1 MEAAVSVVSRELSVG
16 ARITCRKKL
25 CPMTMA
31 IVPLGRKDVPVG
43 SVAGRSRCFTT
54 REKRDYSIM
63 KKSCLTFLVLFF
75 LLTAASVS
83 VPAQDSA
90 QACVIV
96 LEGQNQNRTVA
107 GRINVECGFPDEV
120 HSVPFGNWGVVSN
133 YGGIQDTDQFRGWS
147 HQDGPPTK
155 QQWNSCTTRI
165 NYLPPNC
172 EFYNTPPAPGPCRT
186 QSSPDPV
193 THGRLVIRTNVQS
206 CPPDVP
212 GSFPVPDSYSGC
224 QGAEQTVTQG
234 SNHMTL
240 YELDGWLGSLRF
252 NDHDLLETLYF
263 PGTSVTLTGCTYD
276 GCPEQESA
284 WVNMQSSTDEEY
296 VLIEAQL
303 SMKASAFVENPCA
316 GDDFSDPVIDSFT
329 ANPATITTGQ
339 SATLTW
345 TTTNATSVSISGITG
360 ALEANGSTTVSPT
373 ETTTYTLT
381 AHGASITVRDT
392 VTVTVN
398 PPDPV
403 IDTFT
408 ASSTSITSGT
418 EVTLTW
424 TTTNATSVSIPGTSG
439 TLEVDGSTTVSPS
452 TPTTYTLTASGAS
465 GTTAATATVT
475 INISGWPTA
484 ALTANP
490 ATITAGQSAALT
502 WTTSDAT
509 SVSIDQEV
517 GAVTPLAGGS
527 TSVSPT
533 TTTTYTLTAGNTTGN
548 ATAAATVTVNPAD
561 PVIDTFTASA
571 TSIDEGGST
580 TLSWTTT
587 NAASVSISGVT
598 GALAVDGSKSVT
610 PTATTTYT
618 LTATGASGTT
628 PAISFIIITVIP
640 PDPVIDTFT
649 ASSTSITSGTE
660 VTLTWTTTD
669 AVSVSIPGT
678 SGTLAVDGS
687 TTVSPT
693 TPTTYTLTAS
703 GATGTTA
710 ATASVTIHISGW
722 PTATLTANPAAITS
736 GQSATLTWTTIDATS
751 VAIDQGVGA
760 VTPLAGGS
768 TTVSPTATTTYTLTA
783 GNTEGSVTSAAA
795 VTVNPPDPVVDTF
808 TASSTSVT
816 EGTDVTLTW
825 TTSNADGV
833 RLQENVGGLI
843 GWQNRGSALAADGS
857 TTVSRA
863 TAGSEEYRIAA
874 YSDAADAFSPSI
886 TVTWTVPTPDPV
898 IDSFSASS
906 TLITVGQS
914 TTLSWST
921 TNATSTSIDQ
931 GVGSVTPVA
940 SGSKSVTPTAT
951 TTYTL
956 TAGGGPGAT
965 AATATVT
972 VKVKPRIDSF
982 TASSTTITVGQSSTL
997 RWRTTNATS
1006 TSINKGVGS
1015 VTPVASGSKSVT
1027 PTETTTYTLTAGN
1040 AAGSNT
1046 RTVTIRVKPR
1056 IDSFSADPTTIT
1068 AGGSSTLEWETTN
1081 ATSTSINKGVGSV
1094 TPVASG
1100 SESVSPTETTTYT
1113 LTARNSA
1120 GRNTRSVK
1128 VTVTEPDCPVIG
1140 SFTASSTS
1148 ITVGGST
1155 TLRWTT
1161 TDATSTSIDQGVGSV
1176 TPVASGSKSVSPATT
1191 TKYTLTAGGVSGCT
1205 AATDAVTVK
1214 VKPRIDS
1221 FTADAA
1227 TITEGQSTTLRWTT
1241 TNATSVSIP
1250 GTSGTLAVDG
1260 DTSISP
1266 TTTTTYTLTASNAD
1280 GSNTATKK
1288 VTVVD
1293 PPVIDSF
1300 SASKTTITEGQST
1313 KLSWTTTDATS
1324 VTISTISGTLALD
1337 GSRNVSPTTTTTYT
1351 LTAKN
1356 SADTPATVTDTV
1368 TITVN
1373 PRPPTAS
1380 LYADPE
1386 EVFNSGDAVT
1396 LTWST
1401 TNATSASIDQGVGS
1415 VTPVGDGSTT
1425 VYPDTTTTYTLTASG
1440 PGGSATDTATVYTVD
1455 FQRTLSATLTASSTT
1470 ITQGGSTT
1478 LSWTTEGADSASI
1491 DQGVGAVTPVASGSR
1506 SVSPTATTKY
1516 TLTATS
1522 GEGEDAVS
1530 VTAAVTITVNAP

>member
-1 MEAAVSVVSRELSVG
+1 
-16 ARITCRKKL
+16 
-25 CPMTMA
+25 
-31 IVPLGRKDVPVG
+31 
-43 SVAGRSRCFTT
+43 
-54 REKRDYSIM
+54 M
-63 KKSCLTFLVLFF
+63 KNCCLALLILTFLL
-75 LLTAASVS
+75 AAVGSL
-83 VPAQDSA
+83 PAQSDE
-90 QACVIV
+90 QTCLIV
-96 LEGQNQNRTVA
+96 LTGQNQNRTVA
-107 GRINVECGFPDEV
+107 GQLNVECQIGEV
-120 HSVPFGNWGVVSN
+120 HSAPFGNWGVSSN
-133 YGGIQDTDQFRGWS
+133 YGQVSDTDQFRGWK
-147 HQDGPPTK
+147 HEDGPHTK
-155 QQWNSCTTRI
+155 RHWNSCTTGRI
-165 NYLPPNC
+165 KFSAPNC
-172 EFYNTPPAPGPCRT
+172 EFYNTPPPPGPCYT
-186 QSSPDPV
+186 QSSPAIV
-193 THGRLVIRTNVQS
+193 THGTVVYRTTPEE
-206 CPPDVP
+206 CAPDVP
-212 GSFPVPDSYSGC
+212 GSFPVPGTYEGC
-224 QGAEQTVTQG
+224 LALQDTRIIQ
-234 SNHMTL
+234 SNYMSL
-240 YELDGWLGSLRF
+240 YELDRPDRDELV
-252 NDHDLLETLYF
+252 ETLYF
-263 PGTSVTLTGCTYD
+263 SNTSVTLTGCDYY
-276 GCPEQESA
+276 GCPEQTTA
-284 WVNMQSSTDEEY
+284 WVDSDEDRDTSDVVHVDAQLRMKALASLEGFCGWDPDDPETAIGVFEANPTTITAGGSSTLRWETSH
-296 VLIEAQL
+296 V
-303 SMKASAFVENPCA
+303 
-316 GDDFSDPVIDSFT
+316 T
-329 ANPATITTGQ
+329 
-339 SATLTW
+339 SATLTQD
-345 TTTNATSVSISGITG
+345 VGDDIG
-360 ALEANGSTTVSPT
+360 ALALTELASGSRSVSPT
-373 ETTTYTLT
+373 ATTTYTLRV
-381 AHGASITVRDT
+381 HGLTGTVTDS

-398 PPDPV
+398 PADPV

-408 ASSTSITSGT
+408 ASSTSITAGT
-418 EVTLTW
+418 DVTLTW

-439 TLEVDGSTTVSPS
+439 TLAVDGTTTVSPT
-452 TPTTYTLTASGAS
+452 TPTTYTLTAEGAS

-484 ALTANP
+484 TLTANP
-490 ATITAGQSAALT
+490 TAIKAGQSATLT
-502 WTTSDAT
+502 WATSDAT
-509 SVSIDQEV
+509 SAAIDQGV

-548 ATAAATVTVNPAD
+548 ATAAATVTVIPPD
-561 PVIDTFTASA
+561 PVIDTFTATS
-571 TSIDEGGST
+571 TSIGKGGST
-580 TLSWTTT
+580 TLNWTTT
-587 NAASVSISGVT
+587 NAASVRISGIT
-598 GALAVDGSKSVT
+598 GELAVDGSVSVS
-610 PTATTTYT
+610 PTANTAYT
-618 LTATGASGTT
+618 LTATGASGATAKAT
-628 PAISFIIITVIP
+628 VIITVIP

-649 ASSTSITSGTE
+649 ASSTSITAGTQ
-660 VTLTWTTTD
+660 VTLTWTTTN
-669 AVSVSIPGT
+669 ATSVAIPGT

-687 TTVSPT
+687 TTVRPT
-693 TPTTYTLTAS
+693 TPTTYTLTAT
-703 GATGTTA
+703 GASGTTA
-710 ATASVTIHISGW
+710 ATATVTIHISGW

-736 GQSATLTWTTIDATS
+736 GQSATLTWTTSDATS

-783 GNTEGSVTSAAA
+783 GNTAGSVTAAA
-795 VTVNPPDPVVDTF
+795 VVTVNPPDPVVDTF

-863 TAGSEEYRIAA
+863 AAGSAEYRIAA
-874 YSDAADAFSPSI
+874 YNDAADAFSPSI

-921 TNATSTSIDQ
+921 TNATSASIDQ

-940 SGSKSVTPTAT
+940 SGSKSVSPTET

-1006 TSINKGVGS
+1006 TSINQGVGS
-1015 VTPVASGSKSVT
+1015 VTPVASGSKSVSPST
-1027 PTETTTYTLTAGN
+1027 TTTYTLTAGN

-1056 IDSFSADPTTIT
+1056 IDSFSADPTSIT
-1068 AGGSSTLEWETTN
+1068 VGQSSTLEWETTN

-1205 AATDAVTVK
+1205 AATSSVTVK

-1260 DTSISP
+1260 NTSISP

-1324 VTISTISGTLALD
+1324 VTISTISGTLAVD

-1373 PRPPTAS
+1373 RLPPTAN
-1380 LYADPE
+1380 LEANPTEFFGLTDPVE
-1386 EVFNSGDAVT
+1386 

-1401 TNATSASIDQGVGS
+1401 TRATSAEIDNGVGS
-1415 VTPVGDGSTT
+1415 VTPVAAGSTT
-1425 VYPDTTTTYTLTASG
+1425 VYPESTTTYTLTATG
-1440 PGGSATDTATVYTVD
+1440 PGGSAISSVEVFNVD
-1455 FQRTLSATLTASSTT
+1455 SQRTLSATLTASSTT

-1491 DQGVGAVTPVASGSR
+1491 DQGVGAVTPVAAGSV
-1506 SVSPTATTKY
+1506 SVSPTETKKY

-1522 GEGEDAVS
+1522 GEGDDAVS

>member
-1 MEAAVSVVSRELSVG
+1 
-16 ARITCRKKL
+16 
-25 CPMTMA
+25 
-31 IVPLGRKDVPVG
+31 
-43 SVAGRSRCFTT
+43 
-54 REKRDYSIM
+54 M
-63 KKSCLTFLVLFF
+63 KKSCLTLLVLTF
-75 LLTAASVS
+75 LLAAVGS
-83 VPAQDSA
+83 VPAQNSEQDSKR
-90 QACVIV
+90 ACVIV
-96 LEGQNQNRTVA
+96 SEGQNRNRKIIGAV
-107 GRINVECGFPDEV
+107 NVECGFPDEV
-120 HSVPFGNWGVVSN
+120 HSVPFGNWGVSSN
-133 YGGIQDTDQFRGWS
+133 YSTQLEDGNQFRGWKPL
-147 HQDGPPTK
+147 DGHG
-155 QQWNSCTTRI
+155 QWNSCTTARVK
-165 NYLPPNC
+165 YRPPNC
-172 EFYNTPPAPGPCRT
+172 EYYNTPRGPASDPKNCRT
-186 QSSPDPV
+186 QSSSSDYP
-193 THGRLVIRTNVQS
+193 HGRMLLRTNVES

-212 GSFPVPDSYSGC
+212 GSFPVPDSYDGC
-224 QGAEQTVTQG
+224 AGAGQTVSQN

-240 YELDGWLGSLRF
+240 YELDGWGGDTVH
-252 NDHDLLETLYF
+252 DHDLVGSLHF

-276 GCPEQESA
+276 GCPEQVSK
-284 WVNMQSSTDEEY
+284 WVSKKTLLSIDSVN
-296 VLIEAQL
+296 AQL
-303 SMKASAFVENPCA
+303 SMKAYAFVENPCA

-329 ANPATITTGQ
+329 ANPTTITAGQ

-360 ALEANGSTTVSPT
+360 ALGANGSTTVSPT

-381 AHGASITVRDT
+381 AGNTAGNATASTT
-392 VTVTVN
+392 VTVR

-408 ASSTSITSGT
+408 ASSTSI
-418 EVTLTW
+418 
-424 TTTNATSVSIPGTSG
+424 
-439 TLEVDGSTTVSPS
+439 
-452 TPTTYTLTASGAS
+452 
-465 GTTAATATVT
+465 AA
-475 INISGWPTA
+475 
-484 ALTANP
+484 
-490 ATITAGQSAALT
+490 
-502 WTTSDAT
+502 
-509 SVSIDQEV
+509 
-517 GAVTPLAGGS
+517 
-527 TSVSPT
+527 
-533 TTTTYTLTAGNTTGN
+533 
-548 ATAAATVTVNPAD
+548 
-561 PVIDTFTASA
+561 
-571 TSIDEGGST
+571 GGST

-587 NAASVSISGVT
+587 NAASVTISGIT
-598 GALAVDGSKSVT
+598 EALAVDGSKRVT

-618 LTATGASGTT
+618 LTATGAIGTT

-649 ASSTSITSGTE
+649 ASSTSITAGTQ
-660 VTLTWTTTD
+660 VTLTWTTTNAD
-669 AVSVSIPGT
+669 AVSIPGT

-687 TTVSPT
+687 TTVRPN
-693 TPTTYTLTAS
+693 TPTTYTLTAT
-703 GATGTTA
+703 GASGTTA
-710 ATASVTIHISGW
+710 ATATVTIHISGW
-722 PTATLTANPAAITS
+722 PKATLTANPTAIMA
-736 GQSATLTWTTIDATS
+736 GQSATLTWTTSDATS
-751 VAIDQGVGA
+751 ATIDQGVGA

-768 TTVSPTATTTYTLTA
+768 TTVTPTATTTYTLTA
-783 GNTEGSVTSAAA
+783 GNTAGSVTAAA
-795 VTVNPPDPVVDTF
+795 TVTVNPPDPVVDTF

-863 TAGSEEYRIAA
+863 TAGSEEYRIGA
-874 YSDAADAFSPSI
+874 YNDAADAFSPSI
-886 TVTWTVPTPDPV
+886 TVTWTVPTPAPV

-914 TTLSWST
+914 ITLSWST
-921 TNATSTSIDQ
+921 TNATSASIDQ

-940 SGSKSVTPTAT
+940 SGSKSVTPTAN

-956 TAGGGPGAT
+956 TAGGGAGTT

-1015 VTPVASGSKSVT
+1015 VTPVASGSKSVSPST
-1027 PTETTTYTLTAGN
+1027 TTTYTLTAGN

-1046 RTVTIRVKPR
+1046 RSVTIRVKPR
-1056 IDSFSADPTTIT
+1056 IDSFSADPGTIT

-1120 GRNTRSVK
+1120 GRNTRTAT

-1260 DTSISP
+1260 NTSISP

-1356 SADTPATVTDTV
+1356 SADTPATVTSTV
-1368 TITVN
+1368 TVTVN
-1373 PRPPTAS
+1373 RLPPTAN
-1380 LYADPE
+1380 LEANPTEFFGLTDP
-1386 EVFNSGDAVT
+1386 VD

-1401 TNATSASIDQGVGS
+1401 TRATSAEIDNGVGS
-1415 VTPVGDGSTT
+1415 VTPVAAGSTT
-1425 VYPDTTTTYTLTASG
+1425 VYPESTTTYTLTATG
-1440 PGGSATDTATVYTVD
+1440 PGGSATSSVEVFNVD
-1455 FQRTLSATLTASSTT
+1455 SQRSLSATLTASPLS

-1478 LSWTTEGADSASI
+1478 LSWTTGGADSASI
-1491 DQGVGAVTPVASGSR
+1491 DQGVGAVTPVASGSV
-1506 SVSPTATTKY
+1506 SVSPTETKKY

-1522 GEGEDAVS
+1522 GEGDDAVTT
-1530 VTAAVTITVNAP
+1530 TAAVTITVNAP